1 MSQFDNIASEFQD
14 SVIRKILFH
23 NYLCE
28 LLLNCISSIYKL
40 FYYFF
45 SYFLFCFSSI
55 GIVSELLRFIAQNDL
70 NPTSNNSKKKLNT
83 MKKLSIVITLIALF
97 SIASLT
103 VNAQVTAT
111 ATASANIVTPINL
124 TNAGDMNFGN
134 VAVSSTGGTVILAP
148 ASTRTATGG
157 VTLPFVPGTVT
168 AAQFAVT
175 GTPSYTYSITLPST
189 ATTVTSGANTMT
201 VDAFTSIPAAT
212 GTLDAAGT
220 QTIDVGATLNVTAN
234 QASGIYLSGT
244 PFDVTVNYN

>member
-1 MSQFDNIASEFQD
+1 
-14 SVIRKILFH
+14 
-23 NYLCE
+23 
-28 LLLNCISSIYKL
+28 
-40 FYYFF
+40 
-45 SYFLFCFSSI
+45 
-55 GIVSELLRFIAQNDL
+55 
-70 NPTSNNSKKKLNT
+70 
-83 MKKLSIVITLIALF
+83 MKKLSIIITLIALF
-97 SIASLT
+97 SIASVT

-157 VTLPFVPGTVT
+157 VTLPAFATGTVT
-168 AAQFAVT
+168 AAHFAVT

-189 ATTVTSGANTMT
+189 ATTVTSGLNTMT

-220 QTIDVGATLNVTAN
+220 QTIDVGATLNVSAN